1 MKWQIHKVENVA
13 GQDVF
18 TIIQFCGLG
27 MDWESVLSRIKSY
40 RNHQKQQSKFTT
52 NEVHRFNLWS
62 KFNQGL
68 WHTPSQVR
76 LGSQQS
82 IQYNASK

>member
-40 RNHQKQQSKFTT
+40 RN
-52 NEVHRFNLWS
+52 
-62 KFNQGL
+62 NQGL